1 MKANETFA
9 AEMYRIG
16 DKEHYKAD
24 RKLFVKNL
32 GDLLSQT
39 GEQILSAELDDNDIV
54 TIHFEGGDKKV
65 NVAMDSYTAIIKDV
79 LKAI

>member
-1 MKANETFA
+1 MKANEVFA

-16 DKEHYKAD
+16 DEEFCKAD

-32 GDLLSQT
+32 GELLSQT
-39 GEQILSAELDDNDIV
+39 GEQILSAELDDNEIV

-65 NVAMDSYTAIIKDV
+65 NVAMDSYVAIIKDV
-79 LKAI
+79 LKVI